1 MVNLSGHRAGDEG
14 GEETWKC
21 KWKLPNTA
29 SLQRKSLWLIG
40 EKYIFFKL
48 IRELA
53 LRRNTLISQL

>member
-1 MVNLSGHRAGDEG
+1 MRVGKRPESANGNCPTQLLFNERV
-14 GEETWKC
+14 
-21 KWKLPNTA
+21 
-29 SLQRKSLWLIG
+29 WLIG